1 MTDETSMA
9 NPQANPEQA
18 ENLVIEESFAELVEQ
33 VLSGQPQPV
42 DMEQI
47 EHALDELWRRVAA
60 AQASPEQPTPQLTIT
75 RAHAVNMVV
84 FVKDRAQIERVDQ
97 ALKDLALNKPA
108 RAIVLVEQEEPGPE
122 AGGNG
127 PTAPSE
133 LQAWIATLCHRPD
146 PAWPYVCSE
155 RVTIAAPRALITELH
170 SAVVSLFV
178 SDVPSVLWWCAPL
191 PEEAEER
198 HLFSRLAGNVD
209 LLVFSAGA
217 FRAPLKDLQ
226 RLPAL
231 AQEEIPGL
239 PAISELTWL
248 GIHPWREMV
257 ARPFDDPEHRALLP
271 YVESV
276 TVRYVAGGD
285 VRRRQFQPVAP
296 ALLVAWLA
304 ERLAWRTVMPLRFSP
319 QGIGACEFAAEFQPY
334 VSVELIP
341 AALPG
346 AAPGTIIGVELNAHR
361 VSPGRDA
368 GGRFRMERLG
378 DGSWVRTLVRIQG
391 QVRLERIA
399 QFRGASVGELL
410 AQVVGQLAPDT
421 IFLRVLEKL
430 AEMQGPA

>member
-1 MTDETSMA
+1 MT
-9 NPQANPEQA
+9 NPQANPQTEPQQA
-18 ENLVIEESFAELVEQ
+18 DQQITQLVEQ
-33 VLSGQPQPV
+33 VLSGRPQPV
-42 DMEQI
+42 DVEQI
-47 EHALDELWRRVAA
+47 EQALDELWRQVAA
-60 AQASPEQPTPQLTIT
+60 AQASPEQPVPELSIT

-84 FVKDRAQIERVDQ
+84 FVKEPAQQERVDQ

-108 RAIVLVEQEEPGPE
+108 RAIVLVEQEAVESPE
-122 AGGNG
+122 GAAPPDDRDQEGQAG
-127 PTAPSE
+127 

-146 PAWPYVCSE
+146 PSWPYVCSE
-155 RVTIAAPRALITELH
+155 RITIAAPRPVIAELH

-178 SDVPSVLWWCAPL
+178 SDVPNVLWWCAPL
-191 PEEAEER
+191 PEEMEEL
-198 HLFSRLAGNVD
+198 HLFSHLARNVD
-209 LLVFSAGA
+209 LLVFSAAA
-217 FRAPLKDLQ
+217 FRNPLKDLQ
-226 RLPAL
+226 RLRAL
-231 AQEEIPGL
+231 AQEEEPRP
-239 PAISELTWL
+239 PAISELIWL

-257 ARPFDDPEHRALLP
+257 ARPFDDPENRALLP
-271 YVESV
+271 YIESV

-285 VRRRQFQPVAP
+285 VRQPQFQPVAP

-304 ERLAWRTVMPLRFSP
+304 ERLSWQTVMPLRFSP

-361 VSPGRDA
+361 VGPGRDA

-399 QFRGASVGELL
+399 QFRGATVGELL
-410 AQVVGQLAPDT
+410 AQVVGQLAPDA
-421 IFLRVLEKL
+421 IFLQVLEKL
-430 AEMQGPA
+430 DEMQRPA